1 MARVGFSFV
10 IVPLLIFS
18 PGVRLGEERPDL
30 HRLTRQV
37 SETNPFKDPRVQK
50 VKRLLEELQRN
61 HASGKRTPK
70 DYTVTDLELNAYLAE
85 RLQDEARKGVES
97 LSVRFQRD
105 SFMSSITLDL
115 DEVEVTGNSL
125 TLELFSALL
134 SGYATIEMEGRLSV
148 ENGKGTLII
157 DAARINSRT
166 VPPSLVQF
174 ILSEVGKRQNPPFD
188 PTDSFRMPYG
198 IRNVKIEPGKAI
210 LYT

>member
-1 MARVGFSFV
+1 M
-10 IVPLLIFS
+10 
-18 PGVRLGEERPDL
+18 
-30 HRLTRQV
+30 
-37 SETNPFKDPRVQK
+37 QK